1 VSINAA
7 DYRSMRMG
15 TIPKKKIFGGAIAG
29 WVELVGN
36 SVEEFEVGNEVLG
49 DLSDFGFGGLA
60 EYALAPCKALVKNQ
74 LECYL
79 KKQQHYPL
87 QLLQALRDK
96 GKIKKGQKILI
107 VGAAGGVGPFA
118 TQLAKYYGGIVTAVC
133 SAKNIKQTRS
143 LGADHVIDYVKEDF
157 TKSTESYDL
166 ILAINGNYPLLAYKK
181 ILNSDGIL

>member
-1 VSINAA
+1 MLFEEAA
-7 DYRSMRMG
+7 
-15 TIPKKKIFGGAIAG
+15 TLPVA
-29 WVELVGN
+29 
-36 SVEEFEVGNEVLG
+36 
-49 DLSDFGFGGLA
+49 
-60 EYALAPCKALVKNQ
+60 ALTA
-74 LECYL
+74 
-79 KKQQHYPL
+79 
-87 QLLQALRDK
+87 LQALRDK